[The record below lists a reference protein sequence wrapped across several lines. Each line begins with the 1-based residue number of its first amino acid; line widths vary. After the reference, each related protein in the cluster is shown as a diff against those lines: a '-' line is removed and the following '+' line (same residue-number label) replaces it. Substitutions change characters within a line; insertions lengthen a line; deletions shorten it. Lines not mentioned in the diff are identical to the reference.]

1 MLVNGAGVGLLQP
14 CLEQTSEE
22 LDTVIGTK
30 LRGAFLVGQRA
41 ARAMADQGGGS
52 IINVASTAGLR
63 PGGML
68 SSYGASKAG
77 LIHLSKVMAY
87 ELARKNVR
95 VNVLCPGNIETE
107 MHREFEDAGFTEALV
122 KRIPQRRFGHGGD
135 LAGAPLLPASDA
147 GADMTATAP

>member
-1 MLVNGAGVGLLQP
+1 MLRRP
-14 CLEQTSEE
+14 TRTTRT
-22 LDTVIGTK
+22 DTRFPYTT
-30 LRGAFLVGQRA
+30 LCRA
-41 ARAMADQGGGS
+41 
-52 IINVASTAGLR
+52 ASTAGLR

-77 LIHLSKVMAY
+77 LILLSKVMSY

-122 KRIPQRRFGHGGD
+122 KRIPQRHFGQCGD
-135 LAGAPLLPASDA
+135 VAGATLLPASEPGDY
-147 GADMTATAP
+147 MTGHEIGRASWGERGGEEG